1 MVRAKSGSRG
11 SRLGHGPSRMI
22 IVRRFMHSA
31 RPYDP
36 DVKMISGLPS
46 ALTWPARAV
55 RYHGRA
61 RTSEF
66 HRSNCT
72 ATHTMMSFVLP
83 ELVRW
88 HPETSRARPG
98 YLPLVRAG
106 VIVLQPF
113 LTGID
118 LDLAIAVCVSQ
129 TKK

>member
-1 MVRAKSGSRG
+1 M
-11 SRLGHGPSRMI
+11 P
-22 IVRRFMHSA
+22 SA

-46 ALTWPARAV
+46 GLAWPARAV

-66 HRSNCT
+66 HRSNC
-72 ATHTMMSFVLP
+72 AGAHAMMCCVFP

-88 HPETSRARPG
+88 RPETSRARPV
-98 YLPLVRAG
+98 YLSLVRAG

-118 LDLAIAVCVSQ
+118 LYLAKVTSLEVAVGAIGIPDSGRRSPSQ
-129 TKK
+129 SACSPFPKRRV